1 MALDTSDGDALRVLI
16 VDDHRVVR
24 AGLVAFLGTEDGI
37 EVVGDAA
44 DGRAAL
50 DELAVLD
57 GQGRLPDVVLM
68 DLQMPRLDGVETTRE
83 AKSRWP
89 AIEIVV
95 VTSFTE
101 TDSVRAALEAGA
113 SGYLLKDAGADE
125 VAAAIR
131 AAAAGRMHL
140 DPAVAKALTASLRT
154 PRSAADALTGRERE
168 VLVLVASGVTN
179 REIGRRLGVAE
190 RTARTHV
197 SNILGKLGL
206 QSRTQAALWAV
217 REGLVTEAQA

>member
-1 MALDTSDGDALRVLI
+1 MSLGTPDADVLRVLI

-24 AGLVAFLGTEDGI
+24 AGLTAFLGTEDGI
-37 EVVGDAA
+37 EVVGEAA

-50 DELAVLD
+50 DEIAVLENR
-57 GQGRLPDVVLM
+57 GRLPDVVLM
-68 DLQMPRLDGVETTRE
+68 DVQMPRLDGVEATRQVR
-83 AKSRWP
+83 SRWP
-89 AIEIVV
+89 GVEVVV

-101 TDSVRAALEAGA
+101 TDTVRAALEAGA
-113 SGYLLKDAGADE
+113 SGYVLKDAEASDVAD
-125 VAAAIR
+125 AIR
-131 AAAAGRMHL
+131 AAAAGEMRL
-140 DPAVAKALTASLRT
+140 DPAVAKALTAALRPT
-154 PRSAADALTGRERE
+154 RSVTETLTGRERE

-206 QSRTQAALWAV
+206 RSRTQAALWAV
-217 REGLVTEAQA
+217 REGLVDEERA